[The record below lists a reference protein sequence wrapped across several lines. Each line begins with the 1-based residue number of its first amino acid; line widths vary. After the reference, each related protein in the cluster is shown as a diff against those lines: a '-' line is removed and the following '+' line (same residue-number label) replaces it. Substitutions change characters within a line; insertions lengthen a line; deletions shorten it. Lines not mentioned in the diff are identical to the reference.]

1 MHFINREDIDNLLQV
16 CKDNG
21 ASDLHIGPG
30 RPPMMRVHGELEE
43 IPGYPDDLTTADMD
57 IILEKT
63 YKSATGPAAV
73 QGMADL
79 DFSYEPSKSLVRG
92 KEKNESVYRVN
103 AGATIEG
110 IRMVFRQLPSI
121 PPTMDE
127 INAPDIYRHIL
138 ATQRQGLVLVTGPTG
153 SGKSTTMAAGIRGLL
168 EGGNSIHVITLEN
181 PVEFRYTQVETH
193 KAYVTQ
199 RELGRS
205 MKSFEIGMRS
215 ALRQDPDVILVGE
228 MRDLDT
234 MKLAME
240 AAETG
245 HLVFGTVHTTDVA
258 STISRIV
265 QMFPPATQNSA
276 RVQLLS
282 SLRFVMCQRL
292 LPRLPKG
299 RVAAREMLEFTPEL
313 RSKLIELEPGK
324 LVNSLINAVRETGTP
339 MMRAID
345 ELYDAGM
352 ISSDEHKKNALILQ
366 EELETLL
373 AQTGGNKVDDIDG
386 GSE

>member
-1 MHFINREDIDNLLQV
+1 MHFINREDIDNLLQI
-16 CKDNG
+16 CKDFG

-30 RPPMMRVHGELEE
+30 RPPMMRVHGELED

-73 QGMADL
+73 QGMTDL

-103 AGATIEG
+103 AGSTIEG

-121 PPTMDE
+121 PPTMEE
-127 INAPDIYRHIL
+127 IFAPDVYRRIL
-138 ATQRQGLVLVTGPTG
+138 ETQRQGLVLVTGPTG
-153 SGKSTTMAAGIRGLL
+153 SGKSTTLAAGIRSML
-168 EGGNSIHVITLEN
+168 EGGNSLHVITLEN
-181 PVEFRYTQVETH
+181 PVEFRYTQVNTE

-199 RELGRS
+199 RELNRS
-205 MKSFEIGMRS
+205 LKSFEVGMKS

-228 MRDLDT
+228 MRDLET
-234 MKLAME
+234 MRLAME

-265 QMFPPATQNSA
+265 QMFPTNAQNAA

-292 LPRLPKG
+292 LPRNPKG

-313 RSKLIELEPGK
+313 RSRLIELEPGA
-324 LVNSLINAVRETGTP
+324 LVNSLIDAVRDSGVP

-345 ELYDAGM
+345 SLFEDGS
-352 ISSDEHKKNALILQ
+352 ITREEHRKNAMILQ
-366 EELETLL
+366 EELDSLL
-373 AQTGGNKVDDIDG
+373 AQTGSKKTDLDDGDD
-386 GSE
+386 E

>member
-1 MHFINREDIDNLLQV
+1 MHFISREDIDNLLQI
-16 CKDNG
+16 CKEHG
-21 ASDLHIGPG
+21 ASDLHLGPG
-30 RPPMMRVHGELEE
+30 RPAMMRVHGELEE
-43 IPGYPDDLTTADMD
+43 IPGYPNDITTADMD

-73 QGMADL
+73 QGMTDL
-79 DFSYEPSKSLVRG
+79 DFSYEPSKSLVKG
-92 KEKNESVYRVN
+92 KDKNESVYRVN

-121 PPTMDE
+121 PPTMAE
-127 INAPDIYRHIL
+127 IFAPEDFKRIL
-138 ATQRQGLVLVTGPTG
+138 ETQRQGLVLVTGPTG
-153 SGKSTTMAAGIRGLL
+153 SGKSTTLAAGIRSML
-168 EGGNSIHVITLEN
+168 EGGNSLHVITLEN
-181 PVEFRYTQVETH
+181 PVEFRYTRVETE

-205 MKSFEIGMRS
+205 MKSFGAGMKS

-228 MRDLDT
+228 MRDLET
-234 MKLAME
+234 MMLAME

-265 QMFPPATQNSA
+265 QMFPTAAQNAA

-292 LPRLPKG
+292 LPKVPKG

-313 RSKLIELEPGK
+313 RSKLIELEPGT
-324 LVNSLINAVRETGTP
+324 LVNSLIEAVKTHGVS
-339 MMRAID
+339 MMGAVD
-345 ELYDAGM
+345 DLLAQGL
-352 ISSDEHKKNALILQ
+352 ISIEEHRKNAMILQ
-366 EELETLL
+366 EEQNSLL
-373 AQTGGNKVDDIDG
+373 AQSGHRPQKYNEDA
-386 GSE
+386 E

>member
-1 MHFINREDIDNLLQV
+1 MHFISREDIDNLLQI
-16 CKDNG
+16 CKDYG

-30 RPPMMRVHGELEE
+30 RPPMMRVHGDLEDV
-43 IPGYPDDLTTADMD
+43 PGYPDDLTSADMD

-73 QGMADL
+73 QGMTDL
-79 DFSYEPSKSLVRG
+79 DFSYEPSKSLIRG

-121 PPTMDE
+121 PPTMEE
-127 INAPDIYRHIL
+127 IGAPEIYRHIL

-153 SGKSTTMAAGIRGLL
+153 SGKSTTLAAGIRSML

-181 PVEFRYTQVETH
+181 PVEFRYTQVETD

-205 MKSFEIGMRS
+205 MKSFDVGMKS

-228 MRDLDT
+228 MRDLET

-258 STISRIV
+258 STLSRIV
-265 QMFPPATQNSA
+265 QMFPTNAQNAA

-292 LPRLPKG
+292 LPKVPKG

-313 RSKLIELEPGK
+313 RSQFIEMEPGK
-324 LVNSLINAVRETGTP
+324 LVNSLINAVRDSGTP

-345 ELYDAGM
+345 ELRDAGL
-352 ISSDEHKKNALILQ
+352 ISADEHRKNAMILQ
-366 EELETLL
+366 EELESLL
-373 AQTGGNKVDDIDG
+373 AQNGNEATKKDPGGT
-386 GSE
+386 E